1 MGFLHIS
8 PVEPKAATGLAA
20 EVYRQQAADV
30 GLARMPAL
38 MALSSVPALLAATW
52 SLLRESLMAG
62 PLSRTEREVV
72 ALGVST
78 ANRCPYCVGA
88 HTLFLHATGDHAL
101 AETLLAGGR
110 PADPRQAALY
120 AWATG
125 ETRDG
130 PDAPELLGTAL
141 AFHFIN
147 RMVTA
152 LHTPDVLPGGLQKT
166 RLVRRAAGRTLA
178 RPARRLL
185 PPGESLRFLH
195 TPHADA
201 PQPRDAPRAAAPA
214 WAHGSPVG
222 TAYAALTEVAG
233 QGGALLTHPERVAEA
248 VARWDGGHPPM
259 GGSWLADA
267 LSGLPAAEAA
277 PTRLALL
284 AALAPYR
291 ITEGDVAAWPHTDES
306 LVRLLA
312 FGAVTAVRH
321 AERTFSPAAAS

>member
-8 PVEPKAATGLAA
+8 PVEPKAATGLVA
-20 EVYRQQAADV
+20 EVYRRQAADV

-52 SLLRESLMAG
+52 STLRESLMAG

-120 AWATG
+120 AWAMG
-125 ETRDG
+125 ETRDA

-178 RPARRLL
+178 GRARRPL
-185 PPGESLRFLH
+185 PPGESLRLL
-195 TPHADA
+195 
-201 PQPRDAPRAAAPA
+201 DAPRTAAPA
-214 WAHGSPVG
+214 WAHGSPAG

-233 QGGALLTHPERVAEA
+233 QGGALLTYPERVAEA

-259 GGSWLADA
+259 GGSWPAGA
-267 LSGLPAAEAA
+267 LSGLPAAEVA

-321 AERTFSPAAAS
+321 AERSFSPAAAS

>member
-8 PVEPKAATGLAA
+8 PVEPKAATGLVA
-20 EVYRQQAADV
+20 EVYRRQAADV
-30 GLARMPAL
+30 GLTRMPAL

-110 PADPRQAALY
+110 PAEPRQAALY

-125 ETRDG
+125 ETRDA

-141 AFHFIN
+141 VFHFIN

-185 PPGESLRFLH
+185 PPGESLRLLEPPH
-195 TPHADA
+195 TAA
-201 PQPRDAPRAAAPA
+201 PRSPDELRAAAPA
-214 WAHGSPVG
+214 WAHGSPAG

-233 QGGALLTHPERVAEA
+233 QGGALLTYPERVAQA
-248 VARWDGGHPPM
+248 VTRWDGGHPPM

-267 LSGLPAAEAA
+267 LSGLPAAEVA

-291 ITEGDVAAWPHTDES
+291 ITEGDVAAWPHTDAS

-321 AERTFSPAAAS
+321 AERSFSPAAAS